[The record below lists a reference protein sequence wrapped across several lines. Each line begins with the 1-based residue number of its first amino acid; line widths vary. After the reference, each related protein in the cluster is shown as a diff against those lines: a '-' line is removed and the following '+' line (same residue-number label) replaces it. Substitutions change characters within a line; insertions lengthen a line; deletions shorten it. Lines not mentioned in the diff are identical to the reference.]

1 MPNLPL
7 SEATIVG
14 IVLANMTIFTLWF
27 FPPAWRVLNR
37 LFISTPLKPSAFS
50 MLGNVFSHKSPVH
63 LLSNMTLL
71 WLLGT
76 RLHED
81 IGRGDFLA
89 IYIFAGVF
97 GSTLSLTSFL
107 MRNVLVSSS
116 LGASGSV
123 AGIVGAYCALHPKY
137 APPYLPLESC

>member
-1 MPNLPL
+1 MPDLPL

-14 IVLANMTIFTLWF
+14 IVLANLTIFTLWF
-27 FPPAWRVLNR
+27 FPPAWTVLNR

-50 MLGNVFSHKSPVH
+50 MLGNVFSHKSTYH
-63 LLSNMTLL
+63 LLSNMGIL

-81 IGRGDFLA
+81 IGRGDFMA
-89 IYIFAGVF
+89 IYIFSGVF
-97 GSTLSLTSFL
+97 GSALSLTGMV

-123 AGIVGAYCALHPKY
+123 MGVLAAYCALHP
-137 APPYLPLESC
+137 E